1 MLEIVVKSAE
11 FYQPSIN
18 KFINTQ
24 ECTLTLEHSLISI
37 SKWESKWKIPYF
49 SDTPK
54 TERQYIDYLK
64 CMTIGNVKEPNV
76 YYALSS
82 ENLQEISEYMADS
95 MTATTFT
102 TKQNQKRGK
111 ADTITAELLY
121 ARMCTYGIP
130 FECQKWHINKL
141 LTLIKVCD
149 LQNSPRDRMGK
160 KETSMWNAEQN
171 AARRAKYN
179 TRG

>member
-1 MLEIVVKSAE
+1 MLEIVVESAE

-18 KFINTQ
+18 KFITIP

-37 SKWESKWKIPYF
+37 AKWESKWKTPYF
-49 SDTPK
+49 NDKPK
-54 TERQYIDYLK
+54 SMKQHLDYIR
-64 CMTIGNVKEPNV
+64 CMTIGNVKEPHV
-76 YYALSS
+76 YEALTP
-82 ENLQEISEYMADS
+82 ENLKQIQDYMEDP

-102 TKQNQKRGK
+102 NRQKQQKGRSE
-111 ADTITAELLY
+111 TLTAELLY

-149 LQNSPRDRMGK
+149 LQNSPRDKMSK
-160 KETSMWNAEQN
+160 KETSMYNAEQN